1 VNRSF
6 LRTLLAVLV
15 LVLSTAHAAVDVAGV
30 RFEERTTLADHT
42 LVMNGAGLRT
52 RFMFKVYA
60 MALYLPQ
67 AATTPEAV
75 LAATGPR
82 RVRIVTLRELSA
94 EQFVDALI
102 DGLQNNNPPAAL
114 GALQPAIATFRD
126 AMLSIGRT
134 PAGTE
139 VLLDWVPGA
148 GTRLTVAGT
157 RRGDD
162 IADAAFY
169 PALLRVWLGERPVQA
184 DLKKRLLGATE

>member
-1 VNRSF
+1 MKSF
-6 LRTLLAVLV
+6 LRALPAILV
-15 LVLSTAHAAVDVAGV
+15 LALSTAQAAMDVAGV
-30 RFEERTTLADHT
+30 RFEERAMLADQE

-67 AATTPEAV
+67 AAATSEAV

-82 RVRIVTLRELSA
+82 RVRIVTLRALSA

-102 DGLQNNNPPAAL
+102 EGLQNNNPPATL
-114 GALQPAIATFRD
+114 EALQPSIAAFRA

-139 VLLDWVPGA
+139 VLLDWLPGA
-148 GTRLTVAGT
+148 GTRLTVAGMQ
-157 RRGDD
+157 RGND

-169 PALLRVWLGERPVQA
+169 AALLRVWLGERPVQA
-184 DLKKRLLGATE
+184 DLKKRLLGGTE

>member
-1 VNRSF
+1 VKSF
-6 LRTLLAVLV
+6 LRALPAILV
-15 LVLSTAHAAVDVAGV
+15 LALSTAQAAVDVAGV
-30 RFEERTTLADHT
+30 RFEERAMLADQE

-67 AATTPEAV
+67 AAATPEAV
-75 LAATGPR
+75 LAASGPR

-94 EQFVDALI
+94 EQFVDALVE
-102 DGLQNNNPPAAL
+102 GLQNNNPPATL
-114 GALQPAIATFRD
+114 EALQPSIAAFRA

-139 VLLDWVPGA
+139 VLLDWLPGA
-148 GTRLTVAGT
+148 GTRLSVAGT
-157 RRGDD
+157 QRGND

-184 DLKKRLLGATE
+184 DLKKRLLGGTE

>member
-1 VNRSF
+1 MKSF
-6 LRTLLAVLV
+6 LRALPAILV
-15 LVLSTAHAAVDVAGV
+15 LALSTAQAAVDVAGV
-30 RFEERTTLADHT
+30 RFEERAMLADQE

-67 AATTPEAV
+67 AAATPEAV
-75 LAATGPR
+75 LAASGPR

-94 EQFVDALI
+94 EQFVDALVE
-102 DGLQNNNPPAAL
+102 GLQNNNPPATL
-114 GALQPAIATFRD
+114 EALQPSIAAFRA

-139 VLLDWVPGA
+139 VLLDWLPGA
-148 GTRLTVAGT
+148 GTRLSVAGT
-157 RRGDD
+157 QRGND

-169 PALLRVWLGERPVQA
+169 AALLRVWLGERPVQA
-184 DLKKRLLGATE
+184 DLKKRLLGGTE